1 MTWLRQ
7 YRDLVSMQLR
17 SMRGELWFA
26 AMIQAVLSLGLVI
39 GFGFLIPDVSETTAL
54 FLVTGTATQA
64 FVTIGLVM
72 LPQLLAQAKEAGRI
86 EYFLTLPI
94 SREAYLLALVTVVAL
109 MALPAVA
116 FTVVLGAWHYDLSF
130 SLEPAFIAVAV
141 LAVFSLAGVGV
152 AMAVYSPHQQVT
164 NALTQLIIYYVL
176 LFAPVL
182 MPKEQLPGLLQLTAN
197 FAPPTYAA
205 DGVRATL
212 TDLPGTHL
220 ARSLLV
226 MGSFA
231 LGSLALSAVA
241 IRRRG

>member
-1 MTWLRQ
+1 MTWFTQ

-17 SMRGELWFA
+17 SMRNELWFA

-116 FTVVLGAWHYDLSF
+116 FTIVLGAWHYDLSF
-130 SLEPAFIAVAV
+130 TFEPAFIAVAV

-164 NALTQLIIYYVL
+164 NALTQLIIFYVL
-176 LFAPVL
+176 FFAPVL
-182 MPKEQLPGLLQLTAN
+182 LPKEQLPEVLQFTSN

-220 ARSLLV
+220 ARSLWA
-226 MGSFA
+226 MTGFA
-231 LGSLALSAVA
+231 AGSLALSSVA
-241 IRRRG
+241 MRRRG

>member
-1 MTWLRQ
+1 VTWLTQ

-17 SMRGELWFA
+17 SMRNELWFA
-26 AMIQAVLSLGLVI
+26 AMIQVVLSVGLVI

-109 MALPAVA
+109 MALPAVG
-116 FTVVLGAWHYDLSF
+116 FTIVLGAWHYDISF
-130 SLEPAFIAVAV
+130 NLDPAFIAVAI

-152 AMAVYSPHQQVT
+152 AMAVYSPHMQVT
-164 NALTQLIIYYVL
+164 NAMTQLIIFYVL
-176 LFAPVL
+176 FFAPVL
-182 MPKEQLPGLLQLTAN
+182 LPKEQLPEVLQFTSN

-220 ARSLLV
+220 ARSLWV
-226 MGSFA
+226 MTGFA
-231 LGSLALSAVA
+231 AGSLVLSAVA
-241 IRRRG
+241 MRRRG

>member
-7 YRDLVSMQLR
+7 YRDLVSMQMR
-17 SMRGELWFA
+17 AMRGEVWFIA
-26 AMIQAVLSLGLVI
+26 TFQGALTVSLVL
-39 GFGFLIPDVSETTAL
+39 GFGYFMPDMTKATATY
-54 FLVTGTATQA
+54 LVTGVATQA
-64 FVTIGLVM
+64 FATVGLVM
-72 LPQLLAQAKEAGRI
+72 LPQNLAQARAAGRL
-86 EYFLTLPI
+86 EYYLTMPVG
-94 SREAYLLALVTVVAL
+94 REAYLLALVTVVAL

-116 FTVVLGAWHYDLSF
+116 LSVLFGAWRYDLALQF
-130 SLEPAFIAVAV
+130 EPALFAVAL

>member
-1 MTWLRQ
+1 MTWFTQ

-17 SMRGELWFA
+17 SMRNELWFA
-26 AMIQAVLSLGLVI
+26 AMIQVVLSLGLVI

-130 SLEPAFIAVAV
+130 TFEPAFIAVAL

-164 NALTQLIIYYVL
+164 NALTQLIIFYVL
-176 LFAPVL
+176 FFAPVL
-182 MPKEQLPGLLQLTAN
+182 LPKEQLPEVLQFTSN

-212 TDLPGTHL
+212 TELPGTHL
-220 ARSLLV
+220 ARSLWV
-226 MGSFA
+226 MTGFA
-231 LGSLALSAVA
+231 AGSLVLSSVA
-241 IRRRG
+241 MRRRG

>member
-1 MTWLRQ
+1 MTWFTQ

-17 SMRGELWFA
+17 SMRGEIWFI
-26 AMIQAVLSLGLVI
+26 AMVQIVLSLGLVF
-39 GFGFLIPDVSETTAL
+39 GFGFLIPDISKTTAL
-54 FLVTGTATQA
+54 YLVTGTATQA
-64 FVTIGLVM
+64 FITVGLVM
-72 LPQLLAQAKEAGRI
+72 LPQMLAQAREAGRI

-109 MALPAVA
+109 IALPSVA
-116 FTVVLGAWHYDLSF
+116 FCIALGAWHYDLSF
-130 SLEPAFIAVAV
+130 NFEPAFIAVAF

-164 NALTQLIIYYVL
+164 NALTQLIIFYVL
-176 LFAPVL
+176 FFAPVL
-182 MPKEQLPGLLQLTAN
+182 LPKEQLPEVLQFTST

-220 ARSLLV
+220 ARSLWV
-226 MGSFA
+226 MSGFA
-231 LGSLALSAVA
+231 AGSLVLSAVA
-241 IRRRG
+241 MRRRG

>member
-1 MTWLRQ
+1 MSWFRQ

-17 SMRGELWFA
+17 SMRNELWFA
-26 AMIQAVLSLGLVI
+26 AMIQVVLSLGLVF

-116 FTVVLGAWHYDLSF
+116 FTIVLGAWHYDLSF
-130 SLEPAFIAVAV
+130 TIEPAFFAVAI

-164 NALTQLIIYYVL
+164 NALTQLIIFYVL
-176 LFAPVL
+176 FFAPVL
-182 MPKEQLPGLLQLTAN
+182 LPKEQLPGLLQFTSN

-220 ARSLLV
+220 ARSLWA
-226 MGSFA
+226 MGGFA
-231 LGSLALSAVA
+231 AGSLALSSVA
-241 IRRRG
+241 MRRRG

>member
-164 NALTQLIIYYVL
+164 NALTQLIIFYVL
-176 LFAPVL
+176 FFAPVL
-182 MPKEQLPGLLQLTAN
+182 LPKQQLPELLQFTSN

-220 ARSLLV
+220 ARSLWA
-226 MGSFA
+226 MTGFA
-231 LGSLALSAVA
+231 AGSLVLSAVA
-241 IRRRG
+241 MRRRG

>member
-1 MTWLRQ
+1 MTWLTQ

-17 SMRGELWFA
+17 SMRNELWFA
-26 AMIQAVLSLGLVI
+26 AMIQVVLSLGLVI

-72 LPQLLAQAKEAGRI
+72 LPQILAQAKESGRI

-94 SREAYLLALVTVVAL
+94 SREAYLLALVTEVAL

-116 FTVVLGAWHYDLSF
+116 FTIVLGAWHYDISF
-130 SLEPAFIAVAV
+130 TFDPAFIAVAF

-152 AMAVYSPHQQVT
+152 AMAVYSPHMQVT
-164 NALTQLIIYYVL
+164 NALTQLIIFYVL
-176 LFAPVL
+176 FFAPVL
-182 MPKEQLPGLLQLTAN
+182 LPKEQLPEVLQFTSN

-220 ARSLLV
+220 ARSLLA
-226 MGSFA
+226 MGGFA
-231 LGSLALSAVA
+231 AGSLVLSSVA
-241 IRRRG
+241 MRRRG